1 MILLS
6 SKRAENIKEFALLC
20 SMILIES
27 HTTNPFFNIATEEY
41 LLRNFDE
48 DILFFYRNNPS
59 VIIGKHQIHN
69 LEVNIPFVIQNNIPV
84 IRRISGGGSVYHDE
98 QNLNYCII
106 SSSEKS
112 WVNFEAFTKPLTS
125 FLIKMGLDATLRS
138 NSDVRISG
146 MKISGNASHIY
157 KNRVLHHGSIL
168 YNTDLEILTHCLK
181 NTPIR
186 YRGKNVKSRRSVV
199 TNIAK
204 HLTSHVDISEF
215 QEQFIAELSVQGRL
229 ILGKND
235 FEIINSLVKEKYNTI
250 EWNVLYNANY
260 SFSNHIVDEHLD
272 IADISLDVEK
282 GICKSRNKKKALTT
296 DYLDVIENVPH
307 ETSAFI
313 EKLTPFFSKETI
325 LCLFF

>member
-1 MILLS
+1 
-6 SKRAENIKEFALLC
+6 
-20 SMILIES
+20 MILIES

-41 LLRNFDE
+41 LLRYFE
-48 DILFFYRNNPS
+48 QDILFLYRNSPS

-69 LEVNIPFVIQNNIPV
+69 LEVNIPFVIHNNIPV

-98 QNLNYCII
+98 ENLNYCII

-112 WVNFEAFTKPLTS
+112 WVNFEAFTKPLTH

-157 KNRVLHHGSIL
+157 KKRVLHHGSIL
-168 YNTDLEILTHCLK
+168 YNTDLEMLTNCLK
-181 NTPIR
+181 NTPSR
-186 YRGKNVKSRRSVV
+186 YSGKNVKSRRSVV

-204 HLTSHVDISEF
+204 HLSSHIDIAEF
-215 QEQFIAELSVQGRL
+215 QEQFVSELAVKCRF
-229 ILGKND
+229 ILDNNDIKN
-235 FEIINSLVKEKYNTI
+235 ISQLAKEKYRTP

-260 SFSNHIVDEHLD
+260 SFSNHSVNKHLH
-272 IADISLDVEK
+272 ITDISFDVIK
-282 GICKSRNKKKALTT
+282 GLCKNRNKKNTLTA
-296 DYLDVIENVPH
+296 DYLNVIENVPH

-313 EKLTPFFSKETI
+313 EKLSPFFDKNTI
-325 LCLFF
+325 LSLFF